1 MRILILSASTGG
13 GHMRTANAMKKY
25 IEENRPDDVVQVVDT
40 LERVGHLYNKTV
52 SEGYELMV
60 KAAPKFF
67 GTVYNQTNKETPMNN
82 WATKFQHI
90 LSKRLLPL
98 MVEFRPDVMICV
110 HAFCADMASC
120 LKMKYKMDVPIICL
134 ITDFAIHKMY
144 VQRGIDAYV
153 VSNQEM
159 VYALE
164 AFGVDPHTV
173 QVSGIPIDPVFY
185 NPQNRVQLMKKMN
198 LDPNL
203 STLLL
208 MAGSFGVK
216 DIFKIYRE
224 IVETEA
230 DFQII
235 VITGKNKKLFEAFS
249 KMLDK
254 DASYVE
260 AIAEVPEENTEIELE
275 EELEELDLY
284 NLTEEE
290 AELPE
295 EAVSTE
301 DTKETT
307 YGEINRVYSGKYGK
321 KPTKLLY
328 FVNNIHEYMYIS
340 DLIITKPGGLTVSEA
355 IASTL
360 PMAIF
365 SAFPGQEED
374 NAEYLQRNNMAVRL
388 PKKNPGRTVHNLLL
402 NTEKM
407 AAMKEACRSNYRE
420 NSAGKIFELADRLV
434 KSYRIKNK
442 TYNAEEVSEM
452 LIKNNFSGA

>member
-25 IEENRPDDVVQVVDT
+25 VEENRPDDVVKVVDT

-67 GTVYNQTNKETPMNN
+67 GTVYNQTNKETKMND
-82 WATKFQHI
+82 WATKFQHS
-90 LSKRLLPL
+90 LAKRLLPL

-120 LKMKYKMDVPIICL
+120 LKIKYKMDVPIICL
-134 ITDFAIHKMY
+134 ITDFATHKMY
-144 VQRGIDAYV
+144 VQKGIDAYV

-164 AFGVDPHTV
+164 AFNVDPKTV

-185 NPQNRVQLMKKMN
+185 NKPDRVQLMKKMG
-198 LDPNL
+198 LDPDL

-208 MAGSFGVK
+208 MAGSFGVR
-216 DIFKIYRE
+216 DIFKIYRD
-224 IVETEA
+224 IVETES

-235 VITGKNKKLFEAFS
+235 VKKKKNKRLFEAFS
-249 KMLDK
+249 RMLDK
-254 DASYVE
+254 DDSY
-260 AIAEVPEENTEIELE
+260 AEVIEAAAEEENPEDEF
-275 EELEELDLY
+275 EELDLY
-284 NLTEEE
+284 KLTEE
-290 AELPE
+290 AAAFTDTP
-295 EAVSTE
+295 AAPD

-307 YGEINRVYSGKYGK
+307 YSEVNKVYYGKCGK

-328 FVNNIHEYMYIS
+328 FVDNINEYMFVS

-355 IASTL
+355 IASNL

-388 PKKNPGRTVHNLLL
+388 PKKNPGKVVHKLLL

-407 AAMKEACRSNYRE
+407 AAMKEACRKNYRE
-420 NSAGKIFELADRLV
+420 NSAGKIIELAERLV
-434 KSYRIKNK
+434 KSYAVKHK
-442 TYNAEEVSEM
+442 TYDAEKVSEM
-452 LIKNNFSGA
+452 LIENDFSGV

>member
-1 MRILILSASTGG
+1 
-13 GHMRTANAMKKY
+13 
-25 IEENRPDDVVQVVDT
+25 
-40 LERVGHLYNKTV
+40 
-52 SEGYELMV
+52 
-60 KAAPKFF
+60 
-67 GTVYNQTNKETPMNN
+67 
-82 WATKFQHI
+82 
-90 LSKRLLPL
+90 
-98 MVEFRPDVMICV
+98 
-110 HAFCADMASC
+110 
-120 LKMKYKMDVPIICL
+120 
-134 ITDFAIHKMY
+134 
-144 VQRGIDAYV
+144 
-153 VSNQEM
+153 
-159 VYALE
+159 
-164 AFGVDPHTV
+164 
-173 QVSGIPIDPVFY
+173 
-185 NPQNRVQLMKKMN
+185 
-198 LDPNL
+198 
-203 STLLL
+203 
-208 MAGSFGVK
+208 
-216 DIFKIYRE
+216 
-224 IVETEA
+224 
-230 DFQII
+230 
-235 VITGKNKKLFEAFS
+235 
-249 KMLDK
+249 MLDK

-284 NLTEEE
+284 NLTEEK

-388 PKKNPGRTVHNLLL
+388 PKKNPGKTVHNLLL

-407 AAMKEACRSNYRE
+407 AAMKEACRRNYRE